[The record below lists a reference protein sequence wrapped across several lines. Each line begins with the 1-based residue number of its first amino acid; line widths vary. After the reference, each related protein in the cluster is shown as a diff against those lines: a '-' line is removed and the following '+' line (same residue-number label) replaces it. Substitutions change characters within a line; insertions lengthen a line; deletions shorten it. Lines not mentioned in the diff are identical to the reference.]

1 MSAPGGDAEEG
12 VDPERSLAWLAED
25 EGGRVGGEAGPVRD
39 PRHRL
44 GKDASLVVG
53 EEGRVEGFRHVC
65 DVDRELAEPSDERWE
80 LDSCRGSARVWLVV
94 RIVKKVGAQ
103 LLRCDGR
110 LADGKEEGE
119 EGDREDGEGGG
130 VERDREENRVHSFDA
145 ILGSFPY
152 SDRAHE
158 VEDERDVDRHR
169 EEIVGRRSVRSA
181 PELEDQEDD
190 SNELPT
196 QELEELAW
204 SDECEEANQW
214 LSEPIKELEDV
225 AWTHECE
232 EANQWSSEPI
242 SANH

>member
-1 MSAPGGDAEEG
+1 
-12 VDPERSLAWLAED
+12 
-25 EGGRVGGEAGPVRD
+25 
-39 PRHRL
+39 
-44 GKDASLVVG
+44 VVG

-65 DVDRELAEPSDERWE
+65 DVDRELAEPSDERRE
-80 LDSCRGSARVWLVV
+80 LDSCRGSAHVWLVV

-119 EGDREDGEGGG
+119 ECDREDGEGGG
-130 VERDREENRVHSFDA
+130 VERDREQHGVHSFDA
-145 ILGSFPY
+145 ILGSNLH

-181 PELEDQEDD
+181 PELENQEND

-204 SDECEEANQW
+204 SDER
-214 LSEPIKELEDV
+214 
-225 AWTHECE
+225 E

-242 SANH
+242 KELEDAAWTDECEEANQWS

>member
-1 MSAPGGDAEEG
+1 M
-12 VDPERSLAWLAED
+12 
-25 EGGRVGGEAGPVRD
+25 
-39 PRHRL
+39 
-44 GKDASLVVG
+44 VG

-65 DVDRELAEPSDERWE
+65 DVDRELAEPSDERRE

-130 VERDREENRVHSFDA
+130 VERDREEHWVHSCDA
-145 ILGSFPY
+145 ILGSY
-152 SDRAHE
+152 LHSDRAHE
-158 VEDERDVDRHR
+158 VEDERKVDRHR
-169 EEIVGRRSVRSA
+169 EEVVRCRSVGSA
-181 PELEDQEDD
+181 PELKNQEDD

-196 QELEELAW
+196 QELEDLAW
-204 SDECEEANQW
+204 SDECEAANQW
-214 LSEPIKELEDV
+214 SSELIKELEDL
-225 AWTHECE
+225 AWSDERE